1 MTIVK
6 VGKSIDEN
14 ASLWRY
20 ITLEAFIDLLDTESL
35 FFSPT
40 AYYQKTDPFE
50 GLLPEVALKADA
62 SIGRES
68 FSDMKSIFELI
79 KKKAEDKYGGTSEQK
94 QRMIDTLDNSIEKF
108 RFIMRKSFPAIAK
121 GLTVSCWH
129 KNKSESEAMWRLYS
143 NNGIAIKS
151 SVNSIK
157 KSFEDNGENHI
168 IHVAPVKYI
177 DFNDKNITPAD
188 CISDGYRIG
197 LIKRASFSHENE
209 VRFFISPKLDIKN
222 PEKHKPLPIKVK
234 INASILIEKVYISPF
249 SAEPFISSVYAICRK
264 YNISNEIVVRSKL
277 LRGHEELLNT
287 LIL

>member
-6 VGKSIDEN
+6 IGKSIDEN

-20 ITLEAFIDLLDTESL
+20 ISLETFIDLLDTESL

-50 GLLPEVALKADA
+50 GLLPEIALKANA
-62 SIGRES
+62 SIGRKS
-68 FSDMKSIFELI
+68 FSDMKSISELI
-79 KKKAEDKYGGTSEQK
+79 KKKAEDKYGGTSEK
-94 QRMIDTLDNSIEKF
+94 DKKMIDTLDDSIEKF
-108 RFIMRKSFPAIAK
+108 RFIMRKSFPVIAK
-121 GLTVSCWH
+121 SLTVSCWH
-129 KNKSESEAMWRLYS
+129 KNENESEAMWRLYS

-188 CISDGYRIG
+188 CKSDGYGIG

-209 VRFFISPKLDIKN
+209 IRFFISPKLDIKN
-222 PEKHKPLPIKVK
+222 PEQHKPLPIKVK
-234 INASILIEKVYISPF
+234 INANILIEKVYISPF
-249 SAEPFISSVYAICRK
+249 SVEPFISSVYAICRK
-264 YNISNEIVVRSKL
+264 YNISDEAVVQSKL
-277 LRGHEELLNT
+277 LHGHEELLDN
-287 LIL
+287 LLL